1 MFAIFNLG
9 VQELIILAVFAL
21 VPLGILL
28 AYLLGAFGPKDR
40 RED

>member
-1 MFAIFNLG
+1 MFAFFNLG
-9 VQELIILAVFAL
+9 VQEFIILGVLGLA
-21 VPLGILL
+21 PLGVLL